1 LNLLVWY
8 SKYGDVE
15 DNVTMPRNTP
25 LAKKVIP
32 PSYSFDF
39 TIKRADHSIR
49 INVDPGFE
57 LPSGESPLSGPGP
70 GRTLPYKDTPSK
82 VRVMP
87 TVFDGGLELD
97 ISPHLSSKNINW
109 DLLTE
114 FPAKVALILGPV
126 MTLPMLWIDPALNW
140 YESQRTDYS

>member
-1 LNLLVWY
+1 
-8 SKYGDVE
+8 
-15 DNVTMPRNTP
+15 
-25 LAKKVIP
+25 
-32 PSYSFDF
+32 
-39 TIKRADHSIR
+39 
-49 INVDPGFE
+49 